1 MVNIVNLIH
10 SVNIN
15 HIKSFPKKKK
25 IIRYNSFNVYSKYKM
40 YLKLEKDSLGVV
52 DGHVIESL
60 SSITFKHDLI
70 AILFIRYLGSNNVE
84 LGVAF

>member
-1 MVNIVNLIH
+1 MKV
-10 SVNIN
+10 
-15 HIKSFPKKKK
+15 
-25 IIRYNSFNVYSKYKM
+25 
-40 YLKLEKDSLGVV
+40 SLGVV